1 MYGFAWIQN
10 VPNCKFMSE
19 KDSDINKDV
28 IKSMLTTVKF
38 AILEL
43 VNLKY
48 LQQLLWLNSEISF
61 LLEMI
66 VLNEFDKFIC
76 NVIDIKD

>member
-1 MYGFAWIQN
+1 
-10 VPNCKFMSE
+10 MSE

-61 LLEMI
+61 LLEMR
-66 VLNEFDKFIC
+66 VLNEFDQFIC

>member
-1 MYGFAWIQN
+1 
-10 VPNCKFMSE
+10 MSE

-48 LQQLLWLNSEISF
+48 LQQLLWLNSETSF
-61 LLEMI
+61 LLEMR
-66 VLNEFDKFIC
+66 VLNEFDQFIC

>member
-1 MYGFAWIQN
+1 
-10 VPNCKFMSE
+10 MSE